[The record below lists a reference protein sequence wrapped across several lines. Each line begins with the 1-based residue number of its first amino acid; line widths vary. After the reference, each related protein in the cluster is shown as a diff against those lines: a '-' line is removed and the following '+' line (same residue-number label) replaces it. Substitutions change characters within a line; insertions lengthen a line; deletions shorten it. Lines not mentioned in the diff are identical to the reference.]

1 MIRID
6 SKIFLFA
13 ILLFNF
19 SDASA
24 LERRKE
30 QFLKEPSYMIVPLPY
45 SIAGIGE
52 GIVLTALVG
61 NVADTN
67 VDAYLLGITGDA
79 KGHILTIEDIH
90 LLPERLILDL
100 DRQDIDKAA
109 VYNYEKRG
117 METGKKDYKLIE
129 VDRADSNRA
138 TLTLSLFDRRLEL
151 FGGIE
156 SFNNRVVMVRDSSGD
171 IIENMKDDPYVNK
184 GETHFAGLVVD
195 YTDDRQDPKKGIRM
209 ELSGRS
215 NPSRGDKNP
224 DYYVIDQSLTV
235 YLPIAK
241 NGTWALNYFASDAN
255 VTSEGDTDPA
265 NIRQELGFSC
275 DPSNE
280 ECLDAEQE
288 LVDTF
293 IAQRKYGTSASLG
306 GENRLRAYPR
316 DRYSG
321 AHTLYFGTELR
332 WNFSRQVR
340 PFNYWIWKDIAT
352 GIQLALFYE
361 RGSVA
366 EKKQDLGETWRS
378 SYGAGLRLVS
388 ASGYVYRVDMATGKE
403 GETMAIIFDY
413 PW

>member
-1 MIRID
+1 MKRIEI
-6 SKIFLFA
+6 KIFLLI
-13 ILLFNF
+13 ILLSSF
-19 SDASA
+19 SNASA
-24 LERRKE
+24 LERRKD
-30 QFLKEPSYMIVPLPY
+30 QFLREPSYMIVPLPY
-45 SIAGIGE
+45 SIAGIGD
-52 GIVLTALVG
+52 GIVVTGLVG

-79 KGHILTIEDIH
+79 GGYILTVEDIH
-90 LLPERLILDL
+90 LLPEMLILDL
-100 DRQDIDKAA
+100 NRQDVNKAV

-117 METGKKDYKLIE
+117 METGRKDYKLIE

-138 TLTLSLFDRRLEL
+138 RLTLSLFDRRLEL

-156 SFNNRVVMVRDSSGD
+156 SFNNRVIMIRDSSGA
-171 IIENMKDDPYVNK
+171 IIENIKDNPYVSR
-184 GETHFAGLVVD
+184 GDTHFAGLVVD
-195 YTDDRQDPKKGIRM
+195 YTDDRQDPKKGARV

-215 NPSRGDKNP
+215 NPSRDDNAP
-224 DYYVIDQSLTV
+224 DYYVIDQSLTL
-235 YLPIAK
+235 YLPVSR

-265 NIRQELGFSC
+265 NIRQELGFNC
-275 DPSNE
+275 DIAE
-280 ECLDAEQE
+280 QECLDTEQE

-306 GENRLRAYPR
+306 GENRLRSYPR

-321 AHTLYFGTELR
+321 AHALYFGTELR
-332 WNFSRQVR
+332 WNFSRQVK

-352 GIQLALFYE
+352 GIQLAIFYE

-366 EKKQDLGETWRS
+366 EKKQYLGETWRS

-403 GETMAIIFDY
+403 GGTMAIIFDY